1 MNNKILLLA
10 ITVFCL
16 YVIANMLT
24 FGVFLGLGYVVA
36 TVITAFVMYCVIKAL
51 ELLLK

>member
-1 MNNKILLLA
+1 MRNEVLLLA
-10 ITVFCL
+10 VTVFCL
-16 YVIANMLT
+16 YAISNMLT

-36 TVITAFVMYCVIKAL
+36 TVVTAFVMWCVIKAL

>member
-1 MNNKILLLA
+1 MKNEVLLLA
-10 ITVFCL
+10 ITIFCL

-36 TVITAFVMYCVIKAL
+36 TLITAFVMWW
-51 ELLLK
+51 LLLK

>member
-1 MNNKILLLA
+1 MRNEVLLLA

-16 YVIANMLT
+16 YVIANMLA

-36 TVITAFVMYCVIKAL
+36 TLVTAFVMWCVIKAL

>member
-1 MNNKILLLA
+1 MRNEVLLLA

-16 YVIANMLT
+16 YVIAHMLA

-36 TVITAFVMYCVIKAL
+36 TLVTAFVMWCVIKAL

>member
-1 MNNKILLLA
+1 MKRIA

-36 TVITAFVMYCVIKAL
+36 TVITAFGMW
-51 ELLLK
+51 LLLK

>member
-1 MNNKILLLA
+1 MNNEILLLA

-16 YVIANMLT
+16 YVVANMLT
-24 FGVFLGLGYVVA
+24 FGVLLGLGYVVA
-36 TVITAFVMYCVIKAL
+36 TVITAFIMYCVIKAL

>member
-1 MNNKILLLA
+1 MNNEVLLLA

-24 FGVFLGLGYVVA
+24 FGVLLGLGYVVA
-36 TVITAFVMYCVIKAL
+36 TVMTAFVMYCVIKAL

>member
-1 MNNKILLLA
+1 MIK
-10 ITVFCL
+10 VYKPHDF
-16 YVIANMLT
+16 MME

-51 ELLLK
+51 

>member
-1 MNNKILLLA
+1 MKNEILLLA

-36 TVITAFVMYCVIKAL
+36 TVITAFIMYCVIKAL

>member
-1 MNNKILLLA
+1 MRKEVLLLA
-10 ITVFCL
+10 ITIVCL

-24 FGVFLGLGYVVA
+24 FGGCLGLGYVVA
-36 TVITAFVMYCVIKAL
+36 TLITAFVMWCVIKAL

>member
-1 MNNKILLLA
+1 MRNEVLLLA
-10 ITVFCL
+10 ITIFCL
-16 YVIANMLT
+16 YVIANMLA

-36 TVITAFVMYCVIKAL
+36 TLITAFVIWCVIKAL

>member
-1 MNNKILLLA
+1 MNNTILLLA

-16 YVIANMLT
+16 YVIANMLE

-36 TVITAFVMYCVIKAL
+36 TVVTAFVMWCVIKAL